1 MHEDHDE
8 EDESGDDDDAS
19 DETDDYLM
27 RSVDGY
33 AQDEDT
39 DGDLAE
45 DRGESVADVAV
56 EPILLIILI
65 SGEGEGEG
73 EGLGLFTSIAVV
85 RWWLVN
91 SVRCFPVP

>member
-1 MHEDHDE
+1 MIPEVRQGVALHEDHDE

-45 DRGESVADVAV
+45 DGGESVADVAV
-56 EPILLIILI
+56 EPVLLIILI
-65 SGEGEGEG
+65 SGEGEG
-73 EGLGLFTSIAVV
+73 
-85 RWWLVN
+85 
-91 SVRCFPVP
+91 